1 MTILKRKDYLLRS
14 AASRFAL
21 APPGLGYDTFRLWE
35 MMTLGTIPIIE
46 KSIGFDRMV
55 YRMPC
60 LTVEDFA
67 VITPEML
74 RDAYVE
80 AIYRAEEFEY
90 TRLTQTV
97 SHRTMIAVVVVGVV
111 EEISQILEVFAY
123 NHFSMKL
130 KIIVMV

>member
-1 MTILKRKDYLLRS
+1 MTILSRKKYLLRS

-67 VITPEML
+67 VITPELL
-74 RDAYVE
+74 RDAYIE
-80 AIYRAEEFEY
+80 AVYRAEEFEY
-90 TRLTQTV
+90 TRLTQSV
-97 SHRTMIAVVVVGVV
+97 SHREMT
-111 EEISQILEVFAY
+111 VFS
-123 NHFSMKL
+123 FL
-130 KIIVMV
+130 I

>member
-1 MTILKRKDYLLRS
+1 MTILSRKEYLLRS

-67 VITPEML
+67 VITPELL
-74 RDAYVE
+74 RDAYSE
-80 AIYRAEEFEY
+80 AVYRAEEFEY
-90 TRLTQTV
+90 NRLTQSV
-97 SHRTMIAVVVVGVV
+97 SKLLSNKS
-111 EEISQILEVFAY
+111 ISI
-123 NHFSMKL
+123 S
-130 KIIVMV
+130 

>member
-1 MTILKRKDYLLRS
+1 MTKLKRKDYLLRS

-90 TRLTQTV
+90 NRLTQTV
-97 SHRTMIAVVVVGVV
+97 SHRTMIEVVVVVDK
-111 EEISQILEVFAY
+111 
-123 NHFSMKL
+123 M
-130 KIIVMV
+130 